1 MNVKENEYLKGTWV
15 KISDVQ
21 VEMPSNNGYSYMSAD
36 VHIPCGVTMI
46 DMEECIKF
54 IQDETIK
61 KFADTFILN
70 TASMAAKARMFPEHD
85 AYYIGNICKHYKG
98 SEIISRIKEYEKKQQ
113 AKLDAE
119 RRKKIEEARDLLEK
133 EGYIVSEDKEKKR

>member
-1 MNVKENEYLKGTWV
+1 MNVKENEYLTGTW
-15 KISDVQ
+15 IRIGDGLI
-21 VEMPSNNGYSYMSAD
+21 EMPSKGYSF
-36 VHIPCGVTMI
+36 II
-46 DMEECIKF
+46 NMEEYIKF

-70 TASMAAKARMFPEHD
+70 NASMAAKVSMFPEHD
-85 AYYIGNICKHYKG
+85 AYTISNICRHYKG

-119 RRKKIEEARDLLEK
+119 KQKKISEAKELLEK
-133 EGYIVSEDKEKKR
+133 EGYVVYTVEEKKG

>member
-21 VEMPSNNGYSYMSAD
+21 VEMPSNGYSYMSAD
-36 VHIPCGVTMI
+36 VHIPYGVTMV
-46 DMEECIKF
+46 DMEEYIKF

-61 KFADTFILN
+61 KFTDTFILN
-70 TASMAAKARMFPEHD
+70 TVSMAAKARMFPEHD
-85 AYYIGNICKHYKG
+85 AYCIGDICKHYKG

-119 RRKKIEEARDLLEK
+119 RRKKIKEAQELLEN
-133 EGYIVSEDKEKKR
+133 EGYIVAKIKGEKR